1 MNVHDALAQI
11 AEIRQRMAWT
21 ATFRGYR
28 ASTTA
33 VTGVIAIAAGALQG
47 WTQPAGEFSVHYYL
61 AVWFSAAIAGTF
73 IVATGFLLRR
83 GEYSNGHVAGA
94 LTIAAVEAF
103 LPCLV
108 AGALITY
115 ALVFFQSFTAISLLP
130 GLWMILF
137 SLGIF
142 ASRRLLPRAIFIAA
156 GYYMLCGLVVLTL
169 RLPQAFSPW
178 TMGTVFGVGQL
189 LIATILYSTLERP
202 AARGEPS

>member
-1 MNVHDALAQI
+1 MNVHDAMSQI

-21 ATFRGYR
+21 VTFRGYR

-33 VTGVIAIAAGALQG
+33 LTGVIAIAAGIVQS
-47 WTQPAGEFSVHYYL
+47 WSQPVDGFDVHDFLAIWFIAAMAGIV
-61 AVWFSAAIAGTF
+61 

-83 GEYSNGHVAGA
+83 GENANGHIAGA
-94 LTIAAVEAF
+94 LTLAAVES
-103 LPCLV
+103 LVPCLV
-108 AGALITY
+108 AGALVTY
-115 ALVFFQSFTAISLLP
+115 AIVFNQAFNAIGLLP

-169 RLPQAFSPW
+169 RPAQAFSPW
-178 TMGTVFGVGQL
+178 TMASVFGIGQM
-189 LIATILYSTLERP
+189 ITAGILYLTLERP
-202 AARGEPS
+202 AARGESP